1 MFYKF
6 IFTIISFFITE
17 LSAQIIGTVLNRSD
31 GNPIVAANVIADVN
45 GTSTDSLGNFSIDV
59 PVGTKL
65 KISQECN

>member
-45 GTSTDSLGNFSIDV
+45 GTSTDSLGRFSIDV
-59 PVGTKL
+59 PV
-65 KISQECN
+65 